1 MQDFAK
7 IKVSQTFPN
16 LHWYLS
22 CYRVDP
28 ETKISTLRE
37 EIDQQL
43 GSDLVPR
50 DYVFL
55 KSVGRS
61 LTRVSLHWILSGVDS
76 GGCCVLGGGGQG
88 VVIANEDN
96 YVICMDR

>member
-1 MQDFAK
+1 MNHF
-7 IKVSQTFPN
+7 IWIYEVCLFN
-16 LHWYLS
+16 ILVYGYVCLS
-22 CYRVDP
+22 YFRVDP

-37 EIDQQL
+37 EIEQQL

-61 LTRVSLHWILSGVDS
+61 LTRVSSHQISEVD
-76 GGCCVLGGGGQG
+76 
-88 VVIANEDN
+88 
-96 YVICMDR
+96 